1 MYQEKQKMGWEG
13 KLALLVII
21 GFVCGLI
28 GGAIAI
34 SIAGQMGMI
43 GPWSNMFWRG
53 FWYRVFL
60 SYCSLFGGCIG
71 FVIRCFYRIPSLIRG
86 IIDDLPL
93 K

>member
-43 GPWSNMFWRG
+43 GPWGNMFW
-53 FWYRVFL
+53 
-60 SYCSLFGGCIG
+60 IG
-71 FVIRCFYRIPSLIRG
+71 FG
-86 IIDDLPL
+86 IGFFVPIVLYMEVA
-93 K
+93 